1 MSGNAHEDLKIS
13 FEDSYENYDDD
24 SVNVLVTERSSRD
37 KMNANE
43 SLSKLKDIKLK
54 NINHVIIAQLN
65 INSPRNKF
73 DFLKETV
80 TGFVDILLISESK
93 LDDSFPTAQ
102 FQINGLLVLIGL
114 IEMPMAEE
122 FYSMLEKAFIQ
133 NF

>member
-54 NINHVIIAQLN
+54 NINT
-65 INSPRNKF
+65 S
-73 DFLKETV
+73 
-80 TGFVDILLISESK
+80 
-93 LDDSFPTAQ
+93 
-102 FQINGLLVLIGL
+102 
-114 IEMPMAEE
+114 
-122 FYSMLEKAFIQ
+122 
-133 NF
+133 